1 MVRKWNLVLT
11 IITGAAAGFAG
22 SLLARG
28 SDEQASTEVS
38 QPSAAA
44 ATPAP
49 DSRGHTTT
57 DQAAWLRAQHEQRLA
72 QLEDGIK
79 KLDRAQPELDSED
92 EPGADGTDLEAV
104 REEAYARW
112 AERLDQ
118 HETEP
123 VDAAWSG
130 AAESQ
135 LEQEISTLSATENF
149 ELLRTQC
156 RTNTCS
162 ATVQWPSYGGAL
174 DHFSALLHA
183 DYKTACAREVVLP
196 EPTQRDAPY
205 EATVLFDCTEL
216 RAASTAARRGT

>member
-11 IITGAAAGFAG
+11 IITGAAAGFGG
-22 SLLARG
+22 SLLAREP
-28 SDEQASTEVS
+28 DERASASTS

-44 ATPAP
+44 APLAL
-49 DSRGHTTT
+49 DSRGHTST
-57 DQAAWLRAQHEQRLA
+57 DQSAWLRAQQEQRLA

-79 KLDRAQPELDSED
+79 KLDRGQPEVDSED
-92 EPGADGTDLEAV
+92 EPSAHGTDLEAV

-123 VDAAWSG
+123 VDAAWSDG
-130 AAESQ
+130 AESQ
-135 LEQEISTLSATENF
+135 FEQDMSTLSTTEDF

-162 ATVQWPSYGGAL
+162 ATVQWSSYGHAL

-183 DYKTACAREVVLP
+183 DYKTACTREVVLP
-196 EPTQRDAPY
+196 EPAQRDAPY
-205 EATVLFDCTEL
+205 AATVLFDCTEL
-216 RAASTAARRGT
+216 RAASTPARRGT